1 MSTGSPTRI
10 KVIDAAIMAVV
21 SALSLFLLV
30 YVGYGEAN
38 RTYPRFQIEKMVA
51 QGEVVQNALESYL
64 RAGLP
69 LSQFPGYKTIAEP
82 INEDKLIA
90 SIIAYDTTGKAVF
103 EVSDEPT
110 PRLAPG
116 PATEDQRYNSRR
128 DDKWYQIALP
138 LRNKFEQVG
147 ELTVTMPA
155 AVMQKQ
161 ITPYFPRLLWLAG
174 GLCVLFAAFA
184 ALTGDWLQRQR
195 FPWLEAVYGLTF
207 FAMAVAVV
215 ATLVT
220 IYAEGAQAKAK
231 ALADSLGQRLSDIVD
246 YRLDISDFDGI
257 ARTFADYRRLNP
269 DIQAIGL
276 TLGGNVAIHTD
287 QAAIGSAWKTA
298 SNTYEYTVD
307 IGNADQGEV
316 RVAVSLP
323 VEIVY
328 RAVAR
333 SVKNFAVLFIA
344 SAFMAALFLQ
354 LARSIRKRALQAG
367 SAATAGDETVVALV
381 KPIFFISV
389 FIENLYTGFLPQL
402 IQRSAAEFGLGSGA
416 TSAAFMAYFV
426 GFLLTLIPA
435 SHYADQHGSKRLVYS
450 GSLLAAIG
458 CLLLATTESFPF
470 FVVARLFSGVGQGVL
485 FIGIQTFILNHTP
498 AGKRTQGAAIIV
510 FGFNGGMISGAAIG
524 SLLVNY
530 MGPPGVFTV
539 GCITGLLLA
548 CYTMLLMQ
556 PEPGA
561 QREKLSTAGMLRKF
575 GADVPRVLGSMQF
588 LRAMALVG
596 LPAKAILTG
605 VIAFAL
611 PLVLSRQH
619 FVQED
624 IGQIIMLYAIG
635 VLVASGYISRLVD
648 RAGKTKII
656 LFTGTFMSGIG
667 LLLIGAVGWSGLPA
681 VLATPVATTLMLIA
695 GVATVGLAHGF
706 VNAPVVTHIADT
718 DVARDRGPNGVTAL
732 YRVLERV
739 GHVAGPMLAGQ
750 LLVLSGQSAISIGW
764 AGVALVVFAL
774 LFIIPVGGRRAP
786 QPI

>member
-1 MSTGSPTRI
+1 MSTGSPTRV
-10 KVIDAAIMAVV
+10 KLIDAGIMAVV

-69 LSQFPGYKTIAEP
+69 LSQFPGFKTIAEP
-82 INEDKLIA
+82 LAEDPLIA
-90 SIIAYDTTGKAVF
+90 SIVARDPQGRAVF
-103 EVSDEPT
+103 TAGDAGT
-110 PRLAPG
+110 PRLAAG
-116 PATEDQRYNSRR
+116 PVTEDQRYNSRR
-128 DDKWYQIALP
+128 DDNWFQVALP

-147 ELTVTMPA
+147 ELTVTMPV

-161 ITPYFPRLLWLAG
+161 IVPYFPRLLWLAG
-174 GLCVLFAAFA
+174 GLCVFFAAFA
-184 ALTGDWLQRQR
+184 TLAGDWLQRQR
-195 FPWLEAVYGLTF
+195 FPWLEVVYGLTF

-231 ALADSLGQRLSDIVD
+231 ALADSLGQRLSDIVE
-246 YRLDISDFDGI
+246 YRLDIADFEGVG
-257 ARTFADYRRLNP
+257 RTLADYRRLNP
-269 DIQAIGL
+269 DIRAIGL
-276 TLGGNVAIHTD
+276 SLGGKVAIHTD
-287 QAAIGSAWKTA
+287 AAAVGSAWKTQG
-298 SNTYEYTVD
+298 STYEYTVD
-307 IGNADQGEV
+307 IGNANQGEV

-323 VEIVY
+323 AEIVY

-354 LARSIRKRALQAG
+354 LARSIRKRALQGGAG
-367 SAATAGDETVVALV
+367 GGDETVIALV

-402 IQRSAAEFGLGSGA
+402 IQRSAADFGLGQGA
-416 TSAAFMAYFV
+416 TSATFMAYFL

-435 SHYADQHGSKRLVYS
+435 SHYADRHGSKRLVYT
-450 GSLLAAIG
+450 GSLLAAAG
-458 CLLLATTESFPF
+458 CLLLATTQYFPA
-470 FVVARLFSGVGQGVL
+470 FVAARLLSGVGQGIL

-498 AGKRTQGAAIIV
+498 PGKRTQGAAVIV

-530 MGPPGVFTV
+530 MGAPGVFTI
-539 GCITGLLLA
+539 GCVTGLLLA

-556 PEPGA
+556 PTPGEHREPLSVGGMF
-561 QREKLSTAGMLRKF
+561 RKLGH
-575 GADVPRVLGSMQF
+575 DVPRVLGSLQF
-588 LRAMALVG
+588 VRAMLLVG

-611 PLVLSRQH
+611 PLVLSRLR
-619 FVQED
+619 FAPED

-648 RAGKTKII
+648 RVGKTRII
-656 LFTGTFMSGIG
+656 LFAGTLMSGVG
-667 LLLIGAVGWSGLPA
+667 LLLIGAVGWAGLPA
-681 VLATPVATTLMLIA
+681 VLQTPPITTVMLIA
-695 GVATVGLAHGF
+695 GVALVGLSHGF

-718 DVARDRGPNGVTAL
+718 DVARDMGANGVTAL

-739 GHVAGPMLAGQ
+739 GHVAGPMLVGQ
-750 LLVLSGQSAISIGW
+750 LLVLSGQNPVSLGW
-764 AGVALVVFAL
+764 AGIVLVVFAL
-774 LFIIPVGGRRAP
+774 LFVIPVGGRRSP
-786 QPI
+786 QAA